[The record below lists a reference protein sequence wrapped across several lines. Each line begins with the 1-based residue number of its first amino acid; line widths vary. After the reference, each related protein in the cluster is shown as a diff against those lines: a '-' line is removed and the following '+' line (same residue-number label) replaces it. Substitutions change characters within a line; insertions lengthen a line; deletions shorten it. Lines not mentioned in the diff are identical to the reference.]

1 MPPALLL
8 PVLLRWFRRALM
20 LLLVAAALLIAFVAL
35 RPGPQDLPWTPLK
48 LDEPIGLFTGRKI
61 ARLTE
66 DRPACFALLG
76 ASGIDFVPAPTRGEN
91 QCLVEDAVRIAP
103 RQPLLPLSP
112 ATVTPSCPVAA
123 GLIAWHTQIV
133 QPAALGILG
142 VWVKRIEHLGSYSCR
157 RINGRSAD
165 SWSEHA
171 TADAIDI
178 SGFVLSD
185 GTRIS
190 VLKDWD
196 DAGSK
201 GAFLRAVRDGGC
213 RVFSTVLSPDY
224 NAAHAD
230 HLHLDQAARGATGW
244 RSCR

>member
-1 MPPALLL
+1 MPLALLL
-8 PVLLRWFRRALM
+8 PNLLRWLRRAIM
-20 LLLVAAALLIAFVAL
+20 LLLVAAALLIAVAVL
-35 RPGPQDLPWTPLK
+35 RPASQDLPWTPLT
-48 LDEPIGLFTGRKI
+48 LDAPIGLFTGRKI
-61 ARLTE
+61 AQLTV
-66 DRPACFALLG
+66 DRSTCHSLLRT
-76 ASGIDFVPAPTRGEN
+76 SGIDFTPAPARGEG
-91 QCLVEDAVRIAP
+91 QCVVEDAVQIAATEL
-103 RQPLLPLSP
+103 RLPLSP
-112 ATVTPSCPVAA
+112 ARVAPSCPVAA
-123 GLIAWHTQIV
+123 GLIAWQSHVV

-142 VWVKRIEHLGSYSCR
+142 VWVRRIEHLGSYSCR
-157 RINGRSAD
+157 RLYGRSDAI
-165 SWSEHA
+165 WSEHA

-190 VLKDWD
+190 VLNDWD
-196 DAGSK
+196 DDGDK

-230 HLHLDQAARGATGW
+230 HLHMDQAARGATGW